1 MIDRYLT
8 ILDKTFKILLIL
20 CVIYLF
26 VSNLYELG
34 VLINYGIK
42 KGFYSF

>member
-1 MIDRYLT
+1 MKKYNI
-8 ILDKTFKILLIL
+8 ILDRIFQITLVI

-34 VLINYGIK
+34 VMINYGIK
-42 KGFYSF
+42 KGFYSY

>member
-1 MIDRYLT
+1 MKKYNI
-8 ILDKTFKILLIL
+8 ILDRIFQITLVICVILLFI
-20 CVIYLF
+20 
-26 VSNLYELG
+26 SNLYELG